1 MSALAAHFLVGPT
14 GSGKSAVAQHLA
26 LKSRPPRPVLAAD
39 SMTIYRGMDVGTA
52 KPDAAD
58 RAAVPSFGFDL
69 VDPDRPFSVGDWLAA
84 VRAAAPAI
92 AACGAPPIVVGGT
105 GLYVKCLTEGLDGA
119 PTDPVH
125 RAAAEALLNAEGLE
139 ALQAAARALNPA
151 EFAKLR
157 DPENPRRVVR
167 AYELLAA
174 GQPLPVAAE
183 RPKPKLAGLA
193 LPPNELR
200 ARIARR
206 ARQMFAYGLVEEVR
220 ALRAKYPALS
230 DTARHAIGY
239 EEAARVLDGEIPEE
253 EAIRRTALRTGQYAK
268 RQMTWFRHQADV
280 VWIDVGP
287 RDDVERLSGK
297 VQAIWHTHGP
307 AALRL
312 DPAT

>member
-14 GSGKSAVAQHLA
+14 ASGKSAVAQYLA
-26 LKSRPPRPVLAAD
+26 LLGHPTRPILSAD

-52 KPDAAD
+52 KPEAAD

-69 VDPDRPFSVGDWLAA
+69 VDPDRPFSVGDWLGAI
-84 VRAAAPAI
+84 RAAAPAI

-105 GLYVKCLTEGLDGA
+105 GLYVKCLTEGLDSA

-167 AYELLAA
+167 AYELLAS
-174 GQPLPVAAE
+174 GQPLPVVEE
-183 RPKPKLAGLA
+183 RPRPKLAGLA
-193 LPPNELR
+193 LPPDELR

-220 ALRAKYPALS
+220 ALRAKCPALS

-239 EEAARVLDGEIPEE
+239 EEAARVLDGQLPEE
-253 EAIRRTALRTGQYAK
+253 EAIRLVAVRTGQYAK

-280 VWIDVGP
+280 VWIEVGP
-287 RDDVERLSGK
+287 RDGIERLAGK
-297 VQAIWHTHGP
+297 VQAVWRTHGP
-307 AALRL
+307 AALRI
-312 DPAT
+312 

>member
-1 MSALAAHFLVGPT
+1 MSALSAHFLVGPT
-14 GSGKSAVAQHLA
+14 ASGKSAVAQYLA
-26 LKSRPPRPVLAAD
+26 LLGRPPRPILSAD

-52 KPDAAD
+52 KPEAAD

-105 GLYVKCLTEGLDGA
+105 GLYVKCLTEGLDSA
-119 PTDPVH
+119 PVDPVH

-139 ALQAAARALNPA
+139 ALQAATRALNPE

-167 AYELLAA
+167 AYELLAS
-174 GQPLPVAAE
+174 GQPLPVVEE
-183 RPKPKLAGLA
+183 RPRPKLAGLA
-193 LPPNELR
+193 LAPDELR

-230 DTARHAIGY
+230 ETARHAIGY
-239 EEAARVLDGEIPEE
+239 EEAGLVLDGKISEE
-253 EAIRRTALRTGQYAK
+253 EAIRRTAVRTGQYAK

-280 VWIDVGP
+280 VWIEVGP
-287 RDDVERLSGK
+287 RDGIERLAGK
-297 VQAIWHTHGP
+297 VQAVWRTHGP
-307 AALRL
+307 AALRI
-312 DPAT
+312 

>member
-193 LPPNELR
+193 LPPDELR

-239 EEAARVLDGEIPEE
+239 EEAGLVLDGRIPEE

-297 VQAIWHTHGP
+297 VQAIWQTHGP
-307 AALRL
+307 AALRI
-312 DPAT
+312 

>member
-84 VRAAAPAI
+84 IRAAAPAI

-105 GLYVKCLTEGLDGA
+105 GLYVKCLVEGLDAA
-119 PTDPVH
+119 PSDPDR
-125 RAAAEALLNAEGLE
+125 RAAAEALLKAEGLA
-139 ALQAAARALNPA
+139 ALQAATRALDPA
-151 EFAKLR
+151 QYARLR

-167 AYELLAA
+167 AYELLSA
-174 GQPLPVAAE
+174 GHPLPATEE
-183 RPKPKLAGLA
+183 RPKPKVAGLL
-193 LPPNELR
+193 LPPAELK

-239 EEAARVLDGEIPEE
+239 EEAGLVLDGRIPEE

-307 AALRL
+307 AALRI
-312 DPAT
+312 

>member
-193 LPPNELR
+193 LPPDELR

-239 EEAARVLDGEIPEE
+239 EEAGLVLDGRIPEE

-287 RDDVERLSGK
+287 RDDVERLSG
-297 VQAIWHTHGP
+297 
-307 AALRL
+307 
-312 DPAT
+312 

>member
-14 GSGKSAVAQHLA
+14 ASGKSAVAQYLA
-26 LKSRPPRPVLAAD
+26 LLGHPPRPILSAD

-52 KPDAAD
+52 KPEAAD

-105 GLYVKCLTEGLDGA
+105 GLYVKCLTEGLDSA
-119 PTDPVH
+119 PVDPAH

-167 AYELLAA
+167 AYELLAS
-174 GQPLPVAAE
+174 GQPLPVVEE
-183 RPKPKLAGLA
+183 RPRPKLAGLA
-193 LPPNELR
+193 LPPEELR

-239 EEAARVLDGEIPEE
+239 EEAARVLDGKISEE
-253 EAIRRTALRTGQYAK
+253 EAIRLVAVRTGQYAK

-280 VWIDVGP
+280 VWIEVGP
-287 RDDVERLSGK
+287 RDGVERLAGK
-297 VQAIWHTHGP
+297 VQAVWRTHGP
-307 AALRL
+307 AALRI
-312 DPAT
+312 

>member
-193 LPPNELR
+193 LPPDELR

-239 EEAARVLDGEIPEE
+239 EEAGLVLDGRIPEE

>member
-239 EEAARVLDGEIPEE
+239 AEAARVLDGQLPEE
-253 EAIRRTALRTGQYAK
+253 EAIRLVAVRTGQYAK

-280 VWIDVGP
+280 VWIEVGP
-287 RDDVERLSGK
+287 RDGIERLAGK
-297 VQAIWHTHGP
+297 VQAVWRTHGP
-307 AALRL
+307 AALRI
-312 DPAT
+312 

>member
-193 LPPNELR
+193 LPPDELR

-239 EEAARVLDGEIPEE
+239 EEAGLVLDGRIPEE

-280 VWIDVGP
+280 EWVDVGP
-287 RDDVERLSGK
+287 RDDVERLAGK
-297 VQAIWHTHGP
+297 VQRIWLARGP

-312 DPAT
+312 ESGA